1 MKLFRSFVLFLLFCP
16 LIKTIAQDTLS
27 VEKNQFKIDFL
38 NPGFTYEHG
47 LTTNS
52 TLFSE
57 VGLALAYSYSD
68 YFGSSFIMTP
78 FISEEYR
85 YYYNFE
91 RRIKKGKNILRN
103 SGNYLGLN
111 ASYYFI
117 PLGHE
122 NENYVGGSQLAAFY
136 GLQRTSKRGFNIG
149 YQVGVGYE
157 ISKSDDDD
165 GFTPYFRFTMGWVLG
180 KKK

>member
-1 MKLFRSFVLFLLFCP
+1 MKLFHSFVFCLLFCP
-16 LIKTIAQDTLS
+16 LIKIIAQDTLS
-27 VEKNQFKIDFL
+27 VEKNQFKIDIL
-38 NPGFTYEHG
+38 DPGFTYEHG

-68 YFGSSFIMTP
+68 YYGSSFIMTP
-78 FISEEYR
+78 FIVEEYR

-91 RRIKKGKNILRN
+91 RRIKKGKNISRN
-103 SGNYLGLN
+103 SGNYVGLN
-111 ASYYFI
+111 AYYSFI

-122 NENYVGGSQLAAFY
+122 NENFVEGSKLSAFY
-136 GLQRTSKRGFNIG
+136 GLQRTSKRGFNVG

-157 ISKSDDDD
+157 ISKSDDD
-165 GFTPYFRFTMGWVLG
+165 GFTPYLRFTMGWVLG

>member
-1 MKLFRSFVLFLLFCP
+1 MKLFHSLVLCLLFFP

-27 VEKNQFKIDFL
+27 VEENQFKIDFL

-52 TLFSE
+52 TLFTE
-57 VGLALAYSYSD
+57 AGLALAYSYNE
-68 YFGSSFIMTP
+68 YYGSSFIMTP

-91 RRIKKGKNILRN
+91 RRIKKGKNIARN
-103 SGNYLGLN
+103 SGNYVGLN
-111 ASYYFI
+111 ASYYFV

-122 NENYVGGSQLAAFY
+122 NENFVGGTQLAAFY
-136 GLQRTSKRGFNIG
+136 GLQRTNRRGFNVE
-149 YQVGVGYE
+149 YQVGVAYQ
-157 ISKSDDDD
+157 ISKADDD
-165 GFTPYFRFTMGWVLG
+165 GFTPYFRFAMGWVLG